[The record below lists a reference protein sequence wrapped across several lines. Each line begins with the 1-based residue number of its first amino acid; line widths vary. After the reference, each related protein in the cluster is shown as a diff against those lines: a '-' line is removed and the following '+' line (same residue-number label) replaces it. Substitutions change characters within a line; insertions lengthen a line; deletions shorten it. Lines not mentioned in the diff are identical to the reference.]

1 MANEIQFPTSPTN
14 GNIYSMGGRNYRY
27 DSAQDKFVAVAT
39 ATIVEGGGVTI
50 YATIDNLPLSGNT
63 QGDLAHVTSN
73 NTLYFWNGSGWYKI
87 ALINNSPSISNVNSS
102 YTLSDIGADTVI
114 TMVAEDPEGLAITYS
129 IASDTSGNTATVVQ
143 GAGANT
149 NIFTITP
156 STDANDNG
164 TFSLTFR
171 ASDGVNIATAPA
183 SFTLNIS
190 TTVENSNYTTAL
202 ITSVGTNNQVNND
215 FVDSSSSSHTI
226 TVNGDA
232 TQTTFSPYR
241 HGGYST
247 YFDGTSDYLDLPA
260 SSTHNI
266 GTGDFTL
273 ETWFNTTSASNDTQ
287 FRRMFMLDGP
297 TGNATGNIQLIIS
310 SDGYVNGWTNT
321 GDVDLRSSTGFNDG
335 AWHHAAIVRSGSTLT
350 LYVDGTSVDSMTYN
364 TSITFNSGSPRPRI
378 GSYNGTGGDWLGYL
392 VDLRLVVGTAVYTS
406 AFTPP
411 TERLTA
417 ITNTSLLTCHLP
429 YIVDG
434 SSSGH
439 SITVNGNT
447 STKPFSPY
455 GNFKYSAADHGGSVY
470 FDGSDY
476 LDFSGG
482 TSLDL
487 DGTDFTIEAWVYRT
501 STSSMQTLA
510 NFALPHTTITISL
523 NRTGVGDTYVY
534 LGDGG
539 ANWSGGSNPNINT
552 GSTNPLRANE
562 WNHVALVRSG
572 TGTGSQIITLYHNGV
587 SVGTT
592 TTVPSGMT
600 GNLRIGAFSHPTVA
614 TGEFFGGYISDFRV
628 AKEAVYTGEFTSP
641 SAPLTAITNTSL
653 LVSGTDASIID
664 KSQTNNLRLV
674 GNTTGSTTQV
684 KFADTKSMY
693 FDGTGDYLQT
703 QNVYSSVGTGDF
715 TAEAWIY
722 IDSGYSETNPLVF
735 ASDSGGVNFGVQRS
749 SGTNYNINLGHSYVG
764 DLFVGSTTTMVP
776 SQWYHIAVSRSS
788 GTMYCFVDGQL
799 EGTFSN
805 SSNFTGTTNYI
816 GSIPALTNYDW
827 KGYIQDARFT
837 SGLAR
842 YTANFTPPTEP
853 LKG

>member
-297 TGNATGNIQLIIS
+297 TGNATGNIQLTIS
-310 SDGYVNGWTNT
+310 SNGYVNGWTNS
-321 GDVDLRSSTGFNDG
+321 GDVDLRSSTGLNDG

-350 LYVDGTSVDSMTYN
+350 LYVDGASVDSMTYS

-378 GSYNGTGGDWLGYL
+378 ASYNGTGGDWLGYL

-429 YIVDG
+429 YIADG
-434 SSSGH
+434 STNGH
-439 SITVNGNT
+439 TITANGNT
-447 STKPFSPY
+447 KTEPFSPIDY
-455 GNFKYSAADHGGSVY
+455 IEEYTAASHGGSIY
-470 FDGSDY
+470 FDGSSRVEAPDSA
-476 LDFSGG
+476 DWNQ
-482 TSLDL
+482 D
-487 DGTDFTIEAWVYRT
+487 TDFTIEAWFYPM
-501 STSSMQTLA
+501 SIPG
-510 NFALPHTTITISL
+510 N
-523 NRTGVGDTYVY
+523 YVHMF
-534 LGDGG
+534 GQ
-539 ANWSGGSNPNINT
+539 WQSGGGGNRNTQLTLDPNGRVFMTVNRSGTNYSTPLGTTLKINNWYHVAVT
-552 GSTNPLRANE
+552 LNGTTLTVWVNGKNDGSITVGGSTNNSTMGWAIGGEPG
-562 WNHVALVRSG
+562 SG
-572 TGTGSQIITLYHNGV
+572 SYPFTGVIADTRV
-587 SVGTT
+587 VKGT
-592 TTVPSGMT
+592 
-600 GNLRIGAFSHPTVA
+600 
-614 TGEFFGGYISDFRV
+614 
-628 AKEAVYTGEFTSP
+628 AVYTADFTP
-641 SAPLTAITNTSL
+641 PTAPLTAITNTKL
-653 LVSGTDASIID
+653 LLSGTNAGIID
-664 KSQTNNLRLV
+664 KSQSVKTILNGDV
-674 GNTTGSTTQV
+674 KSSTTQ
-684 KFADTKSMY
+684 TKYLSSSMY
-693 FDGTGDYLQT
+693 FDGTGDCISTSNSAEL
-703 QNVYSSVGTGDF
+703 GTGDF
-715 TAEAWIY
+715 TLEAWVYPTTLNSNDAFIA
-722 IDSGYSETNPLVF
+722 EHW
-735 ASDSGGVNFGVQRS
+735 
-749 SGTNYNINLGHSYVG
+749 SGTTAGFIFRAHTNNYLS
-764 DLFVGSTTTMVP
+764 LF
-776 SQWYHIAVSRSS
+776 
-788 GTMYCFVDGQL
+788 D
-799 EGTFSN
+799 
-805 SSNFTGTTNYI
+805 GTTNRASSTAIVTNQWQHVAASRESGTLKLFIDGTQVLSVATSSSLTGPGSGESVTI
-816 GSIPALTNYDW
+816 GAITTSSGFGSTFT
-827 KGYIQDARFT
+827 GYISDARIT
-837 SGLAR
+837 KGLAR
-842 YTANFTPPTEP
+842 YTANFTPPPTALE
-853 LKG
+853 G